1 MSNTQIKHADG
12 RVTTLNRAK
21 VEENRS
27 WYAAE
32 AARNADRW
40 PSRLDLEM
48 GTSRADILES
58 SKAYRAQAE
67 RLTKVL
73 EAIDAGVEMLPAHL
87 CP

>member
-1 MSNTQIKHADG
+1 MTQIKHADG
-12 RVTTLNRAK
+12 RVTTLNRATIK
-21 VEENRS
+21 AHRD

-32 AARNADRW
+32 AARDA
-40 PSRLDLEM
+40 SRRDLEM